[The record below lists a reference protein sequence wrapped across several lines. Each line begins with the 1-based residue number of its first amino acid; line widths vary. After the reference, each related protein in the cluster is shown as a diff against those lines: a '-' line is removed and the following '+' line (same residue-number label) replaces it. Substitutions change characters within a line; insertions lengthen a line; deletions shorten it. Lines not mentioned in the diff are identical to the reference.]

1 MAALDKPDIDEV
13 RFEYKN
19 HAGKIGTRRVLPL
32 EIWFGSTAF
41 HPKEQWLLKAFDLDK
56 EADRDFAIQDINGWR
71 PA

>member
-19 HAGKIGTRRVLPL
+19 HAGKIATRRVMPL
-32 EIWFGSTAF
+32 EIWFGSTQF
-41 HPKEQWLLKAFDLDK
+41 HPKEQWMLKAYDLDK
-56 EADRDFAIQDINGWR
+56 EADRDFAIADIHSWR